1 MQVKTKV
8 RAGLLAGGIVRSP
21 GGCRPISTL

>member
-8 RAGLLAGGIVRSP
+8 RAGITAGGIIRPP